1 MRGQIPLWEGRAY
14 LEPDSTCARPRLRS
28 LATTME
34 RPEIPVN
41 SQLSDEDRDGPNVRT
56 F

>member
-41 SQLSDEDRDGPNVRT
+41 SQLSDEDRDGQNVRT